1 MSAALGTAA
10 EQLLGIV
17 LPEGWTVVERLRQ
30 TASATGGNFSVGYI
44 VTDEEGRRG
53 FLKAIDFA
61 RLLKSAGDQVDAP
74 RALQAITEVYNFERD
89 ILQMCRTLR
98 LSRVAAAISDGSVE
112 VSGFEPLHQVYYLI
126 FELAERDSRAHLDGA
141 AALELVWSLR
151 TLHHVATGLR
161 QLHYN
166 GIVHQDLKPSNVLE
180 YADVGSRIADL
191 GRAAQKGRVGPHDEL
206 HVAGDIGYA
215 PPELLY
221 GFIPQD
227 WGIRRLGCD
236 AYLLGSLAFFFLSRA
251 SMTAAVTT
259 RLHPGHS
266 HHSWAGSYSEIL
278 PFLRQAFDDVVQ
290 QFEVFLRP
298 GIPERIAA
306 DLVVIVREL
315 CEPDPRLRGHR
326 RFSGSANTQF
336 SMDRY
341 ATKGL
346 SDNY

>member
-1 MSAALGTAA
+1 M
-10 EQLLGIV
+10 
-17 LPEGWTVVERLRQ
+17 ERLRQ

-180 YADVGSRIADL
+180 YADVG
-191 GRAAQKGRVGPHDEL
+191 AA
-206 HVAGDIGYA
+206 
-215 PPELLY
+215 
-221 GFIPQD
+221 
-227 WGIRRLGCD
+227 
-236 AYLLGSLAFFFLSRA
+236 
-251 SMTAAVTT
+251 
-259 RLHPGHS
+259 
-266 HHSWAGSYSEIL
+266 
-278 PFLRQAFDDVVQ
+278 
-290 QFEVFLRP
+290 
-298 GIPERIAA
+298 
-306 DLVVIVREL
+306 
-315 CEPDPRLRGHR
+315 RG
-326 RFSGSANTQF
+326 
-336 SMDRY
+336 
-341 ATKGL
+341 
-346 SDNY
+346 